1 MAQVPLRPSQAP
13 NLLIAPVEYRQFY
26 QDQMNNALRLYF
38 NQIDNFTQNVTV
50 PASGTTANRP
60 TENLQVGQYYFDTSL
75 GYPIYWNGSDWVN
88 ALGEP
93 LIFLTGVKTVG
104 RLGTVTVT
112 TV

>member
-13 NLLIAPVEYRQFY
+13 NLLIAPVEYRQLY

-60 TENLQVGQYYFDTSL
+60 TENLQVGQYYFDTNL

-93 LIFLTGVKTVG
+93 LIFLTGVKTIG
-104 RLGTVTVT
+104 RVGTVTVT